1 MALMR
6 WRRATSSNL
15 LLARR
20 PFMLSARPLK
30 KADCGGNMQGSGASS
45 SNDVLEFDYIIVGA
59 GSAGC
64 VLANRLSADGRHSVL
79 LLEAGPKD
87 TNIWIHVPIG
97 YAKLFKDK
105 TVNWMYQTEPEPG
118 LGGRQVF
125 QPRGK
130 VLGGSSSINGLL
142 YVRGQHEDYDRWR
155 QRGNVGWGHDDVLSY
170 FKKAENQVRGA
181 DAYHGTG
188 GPLSVSDWRHHDPLS
203 EAFVKAAVETGIPFN
218 PDFNGAAQEGAGFFQ
233 TTTRN
238 GRRAS
243 SAFSYLRPARK
254 RSNLRVETDALA
266 QRLLFEGRRVRAVEY
281 RQNGRLC
288 TARARKEIMV
298 SSGAYNSPQLLQLS
312 GVGPAELLKS
322 HGIDVVLDAPGV
334 GSDLQ
339 DHLQVRIVMKCAQRV
354 TLNDVVNHPVR
365 KAMAGLQYAALR
377 KGPLTIAAGTSGAF
391 FKTSPRLASPDI
403 QIHFIPFSTDKMGE
417 KLHPFSGFT
426 ASVCQLRPES
436 RGSLKIKSADASVP
450 PEIRINYL
458 ATETDRTAFIGGIR
472 ILRKILA
479 APALK
484 PYSTEEVYPG
494 ASITSD
500 EALLDFCRQTGS
512 TVYHPT
518 STCRMGNDPLAVVD
532 QRLKVRGIE
541 GLRVVDASIMPDL
554 MSGNTNAPTIM
565 IAEKASDMILEDAK
579 ILEDTR

>member
-1 MALMR
+1 MNSKNINDEVR
-6 WRRATSSNL
+6 SRPATS
-15 LLARR
+15 
-20 PFMLSARPLK
+20 
-30 KADCGGNMQGSGASS
+30 QSS
-45 SNDVLEFDYIIVGA
+45 DNFEFDYVIVGA

-64 VLANRLSADGRHSVL
+64 VLANRLSADGKNSVL

-87 TNIWIHVPIG
+87 TNLWIHVPLG
-97 YAKLFKDK
+97 YGRLFKEK

-118 LGGRQVF
+118 LNGRSVF

-155 QRGNVGWGHDDVLSY
+155 QHGNLGWGYDDVLPY
-170 FKKAENQVRGA
+170 FKKAENQQRGA
-181 DAYHGTG
+181 DDFHGAG
-188 GPLSVSDWRHHDPLS
+188 GPLPVSDLSHADPLS
-203 EAFVKAAVETGIPFN
+203 AAFIAAAAESGIPRN
-218 PDFNGAAQEGAGFFQ
+218 PDFNGATQEGAGFFQ
-233 TTTRN
+233 TTTRY

-243 SAFSYLRPARK
+243 TAVAYLRPVRGRK
-254 RSNLRVETDALA
+254 NLRVETSALA
-266 QRLLFEGRRVRAVEY
+266 QRIVFDGRRAAAVEY
-281 RQNGRLC
+281 RQAGRLR
-288 TARARKEIMV
+288 TARARREILV

-312 GVGPAELLKS
+312 GVGPADLLRK
-322 HGIDVVLDAPGV
+322 HGINIVLDAPGV
-334 GSDLQ
+334 GHDLQ
-339 DHLQVRIVMKCAQRV
+339 DHMQVRVVMRCTQPI
-354 TLNDVVNHPVR
+354 TLNDVVNSPAR
-365 KAMAGLQYAALR
+365 KILAGLRYAAFR
-377 KGPLTIAAGTSGAF
+377 TGPLSIAAGTSGAF
-391 FKTSPRLASPDI
+391 FKTDPRLATPDI
-403 QIHFIPFSTDKMGE
+403 QIHFLPFSTDKMGE

-436 RGSLKIKSADASVP
+436 RGSLRIGSADPAAA

-458 ATETDRTAFIGGIR
+458 ATETDRAAFIEGLK

-484 PYSTEEVYPG
+484 PYSVEEVDPG
-494 ASITSD
+494 SKVTSD
-500 EALLDFCRQTGS
+500 EDLLNFCRRTGS

-532 QRLKVRGIE
+532 QRLRVRGIE

-565 IAEKASDMILEDAK
+565 IAEKASDMILQDA
-579 ILEDTR
+579 R

>member
-1 MALMR
+1 MNNNNNAGET
-6 WRRATSSNL
+6 A
-15 LLARR
+15 
-20 PFMLSARPLK
+20 
-30 KADCGGNMQGSGASS
+30 
-45 SNDVLEFDYIIVGA
+45 EFDYVIVGA

-64 VLANRLSADGRHSVL
+64 VLANRLSANGKHSVL

-97 YAKLFKDK
+97 YGKLFKEK
-105 TVNWMYQTEPEPG
+105 SVNWMYQTEPEPG

-155 QRGNVGWGHDDVLSY
+155 QRGNVGWGYDDVLPY
-170 FKKAENQVRGA
+170 FKKAENQQRGA
-181 DAYHGTG
+181 DDYHGSG
-188 GPLSVSDWRHHDPLS
+188 GPLSVSDWRHDDPLS

-218 PDFNGAAQEGAGFFQ
+218 PDFNGATQEGAGFFQ
-233 TTTRN
+233 TTTRR

-243 SAFSYLRPARK
+243 SAFSYLRPAKNRG
-254 RSNLRVETDALA
+254 NLHIETSALA
-266 QRLLFEGRRVRAVEY
+266 QRIVFAGKRAKAVEY
-281 RQNGRLC
+281 KQNGKLR
-288 TARARKEIMV
+288 TARAHKEVLV

-312 GVGPAELLKS
+312 GVGPADLLKT
-322 HGIDVVLDAPGV
+322 HGIDVVLDAAGV
-334 GSDLQ
+334 GNDLQ
-339 DHLQVRIVMKCAQRV
+339 DHLQVRIVTRCAQRI
-354 TLNDVVNHPVR
+354 TLNDVVNHPLRRV
-365 KAMAGLQYAALR
+365 MAGVRWALAR
-377 KGPLTIAAGTSGAF
+377 SGPLTIAAGTSGAF
-391 FKTSPRLASPDI
+391 FKTNPRLASPDI

-417 KLHPFSGFT
+417 NLHPFSGFT

-436 RGSLKIKSADASVP
+436 RGSLKIRSADPSAP

-458 ATETDRTAFIGGIR
+458 ATETDRAAFIDGMQ

-484 PYSTEEVYPG
+484 AYCVDEVYPG
-494 ASITSD
+494 TDVASD
-500 EALLDFCRQTGS
+500 EDVLDFCRKTGS

-518 STCRMGNDPLAVVD
+518 STCRMGSGPLAVVD
-532 QRLKVRGIE
+532 QRLRVRGID
-541 GLRVVDASIMPDL
+541 GLRVVDASVMPDL

-565 IAEKASDMILEDAK
+565 IAEKASDMILEDA
-579 ILEDTR
+579 R